1 MEIIFMN
8 SYLRALKKIKNA
20 DLILDLNKAIEN
32 VENAVTFSEILNV
45 KKLSGFSNCYRI
57 KVNNYRIGLV
67 LDNNV
72 ITFVQFEH
80 RKDIYK
86 KFP

>member
-1 MEIIFMN
+1 MN

-20 DLILDLNKAIEN
+20 ELILELNKAIEN
-32 VENAVTFSEILNV
+32 VENALTFAEILNV
-45 KKLSGFSNCYRI
+45 KKLSGFSNYYRI
-57 KVNNYRIGLV
+57 KVNNHRIGIV
-67 LDNNV
+67 FDNNV
-72 ITFVQFEH
+72 ISFVQFEH

>member
-1 MEIIFMN
+1 MN

>member
-1 MEIIFMN
+1 MN

-20 DLILDLNKAIEN
+20 DLILDLHKAIEN
-32 VENAVTFSEILNV
+32 VENAITFAEILNV

-57 KVNNYRIGLV
+57 KVNNHRIGLV
-67 LDNNV
+67 LVNNV